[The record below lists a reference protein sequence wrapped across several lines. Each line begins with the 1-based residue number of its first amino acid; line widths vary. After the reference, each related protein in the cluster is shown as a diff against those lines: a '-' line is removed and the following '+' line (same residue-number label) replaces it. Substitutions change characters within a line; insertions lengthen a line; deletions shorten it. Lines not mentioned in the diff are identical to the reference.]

1 MNDNVPNQ
9 PRRAF
14 PTPVLPSVFWEM
26 ANQVEAY
33 AKCGP
38 ELPAISLIGVVNA
51 SIGPGLVVHNP
62 KTGDDTPSSLYIL
75 CAAEPGSGKSR
86 VMKPIQSPLE
96 AYEAALRQN
105 WRRDVRPKLQARL
118 QELKAELKRMD
129 KRKPA
134 ESEEDTEQQGGV
146 PEGMFNPGSGTDSRA
161 KVLAEMVEVEKA
173 LIVPRMMV
181 KDITVQRL
189 GVFLQDHDGRAISID
204 PDAREP
210 ISNIL
215 GKMNNGSSDE
225 NIYLGAFYGETY
237 LCDRITR
244 GEVVVENPWLSIL
257 WLVQNDKFEELL
269 KNRNIFQGGFLSRF
283 LFCEVEAPPSPRG
296 GASRIDPDKANDY
309 AVTLR
314 RILSKFFASKTP
326 ARVVLSEA
334 AVDRLDA
341 YHNSY
346 LSKYEAGRR
355 DYWTFEN
362 RYAELA
368 TRLSLTLHVMRYADY
383 AADYEISLEAVEGAI
398 EIVEWFAEVRAG
410 LYTMIKFGAE
420 ETRLMKVAE
429 MCRLRALGFTL
440 RDACRMRLAG
450 TDKKAKNEELIQGLI
465 DQGVLERV
473 QDPDGGSDRFRMR
486 KR

>member
-1 MNDNVPNQ
+1 
-9 PRRAF
+9 
-14 PTPVLPSVFWEM
+14 
-26 ANQVEAY
+26 
-33 AKCGP
+33 
-38 ELPAISLIGVVNA
+38 
-51 SIGPGLVVHNP
+51 
-62 KTGDDTPSSLYIL
+62 
-75 CAAEPGSGKSR
+75 
-86 VMKPIQSPLE
+86 
-96 AYEAALRQN
+96 
-105 WRRDVRPKLQARL
+105 
-118 QELKAELKRMD
+118 
-129 KRKPA
+129 
-134 ESEEDTEQQGGV
+134 
-146 PEGMFNPGSGTDSRA
+146 MFNPGSGTDSRA

-181 KDITVQRL
+181 KDITVQSL

-346 LSKYEAGRR
+346 LAKYQAGKR

-368 TRLSLTLHVMRYADY
+368 TRLALTLHVMRYADY

-398 EIVEWFAEVRAG
+398 EIVEWFSEVRTG
-410 LYTMIKFGAE
+410 LYTMIKFGTE

-429 MCRLRALGFTL
+429 MCRLRALGFSL